1 MIFFSD
7 PMFFWNVWVVFVRLG
22 SVFFAI
28 CFYFAPVYHGIHH
41 SLPWASSPSCTT
53 VWEHFFGGQ
62 FFRQHQTSKSKQKV
76 SGGEFL
82 SKCQAR
88 TSLVSQMQRLR
99 RKQRRRRG
107 GNKGQQLDFET
118 RIETTYKTWMHHYSH
133 LTLPFFPWKCQQ
145 RIGGNKAN
153 NVPHLA
159 TVHTLDCLFFSG
171 DLFDG
176 VRTPWDESLSLNN
189 TSILGEYVAFCSQTS
204 EANPRLRASPPNPWP
219 WGRLTSHDESLIGE
233 IKSPKSLL
241 KSLDSFVMG
250 NFLHVFWTIFLVGKL
265 KKNRNMRCRKF
276 VVYIYIYWIEPP
288 GHQDAGSSPPGWYE
302 TSLGSRIL

>member
-133 LTLPFFPWKCQQ
+133 LTSTFFSMEMPTTNWWKQGQQ
-145 RIGGNKAN
+145 R
-153 NVPHLA
+153 
-159 TVHTLDCLFFSG
+159 
-171 DLFDG
+171 
-176 VRTPWDESLSLNN
+176 
-189 TSILGEYVAFCSQTS
+189 TS
-204 EANPRLRASPPNPWP
+204 
-219 WGRLTSHDESLIGE
+219 
-233 IKSPKSLL
+233 
-241 KSLDSFVMG
+241 
-250 NFLHVFWTIFLVGKL
+250 
-265 KKNRNMRCRKF
+265 
-276 VVYIYIYWIEPP
+276 P
-288 GHQDAGSSPPGWYE
+288 GHSSY
-302 TSLGSRIL
+302 LGLFVFFRWFVWRR

>member
-1 MIFFSD
+1 MICNWWQLKHFLCLPRSLGRWSNSTSSAMEFAIYRGVPLAQQLAFKMAGIFLWSPPRAERCVFLPNTLPETNIVPENGWLEDDFFFGSYV
-7 PMFFWNVWVVFVRLG
+7 FWNVWVVFVRLG

-133 LTLPFFPWKCQQ
+133 LTSTFFSMEMPTTNWWKQGQQ
-145 RIGGNKAN
+145 R
-153 NVPHLA
+153 
-159 TVHTLDCLFFSG
+159 
-171 DLFDG
+171 
-176 VRTPWDESLSLNN
+176 
-189 TSILGEYVAFCSQTS
+189 TS
-204 EANPRLRASPPNPWP
+204 
-219 WGRLTSHDESLIGE
+219 
-233 IKSPKSLL
+233 
-241 KSLDSFVMG
+241 
-250 NFLHVFWTIFLVGKL
+250 
-265 KKNRNMRCRKF
+265 
-276 VVYIYIYWIEPP
+276 P
-288 GHQDAGSSPPGWYE
+288 GHSSY
-302 TSLGSRIL
+302 LGLFVFFRWFVWRR